1 VASAFVIQV
10 QPQLQPD
17 PNEETAALLRVL
29 LYKMDNTT
37 FGSEIPTIPRW
48 TGPPHTIVQAQAML
62 YASLTVSLFSAFFA
76 MLGKQWLNRYD
87 SADVRGS
94 AIERSQ
100 NRQRKHNGI
109 TVWYFNYVMESLPL
123 MLQAALLLLGC
134 ALSLY
139 LWEINSTIASVVLG
153 VTSFGVIFSLSV
165 VVAAT
170 ASVSCPYQTPGS
182 RSLRSAVVV
191 VLAAISTCKH
201 AIGRSQTA
209 TMLRLNLEYYQPL
222 RSRNQIKSFLKDIL
236 CEIPRV
242 LVVDAYHLGRAA
254 LWPSAA
260 LVHGVHRWFSGTI
273 FTRPEQ
279 APDEQTV
286 ALDLHCISWI
296 LHTSLDKDIHL
307 VALEYFTTVATLAG
321 LNPALAADCFN
332 VFTSC
337 VKVVGSDVVITPG
350 LERLATV
357 SALGLLRTFTHLS
370 ATDPV
375 SRVLTYIHQRYT
387 QAFPPEIRFNN
398 LPFSYT
404 FGAIHSL
411 FHRYQRYWWVHQRD
425 PGPSPQELVPTIRA
439 LTQLA
444 QSKYRRRE
452 DGRKKVPRWILSF
465 AMQSLLRNP
474 HLPASAAVD
483 CLSIV
488 AIDLGC
494 NIPNS
499 GTMTSDGRY
508 AHLLQISIPLTLD

>member
-1 VASAFVIQV
+1 
-10 QPQLQPD
+10 
-17 PNEETAALLRVL
+17 
-29 LYKMDNTT
+29 
-37 FGSEIPTIPRW
+37 
-48 TGPPHTIVQAQAML
+48 
-62 YASLTVSLFSAFFA
+62 

-87 SADVRGS
+87 SADMRGS

-109 TVWYFNYVMESLPL
+109 IAWYFNYVMESLPL

-139 LWEINSTIASVVLG
+139 LWGINSMIASVVLG
-153 VTSFGVIFSLSV
+153 VTSFGVLFYLSV
-165 VVAAT
+165 IVAAT

-182 RSLRSAVVV
+182 RSLRSAI
-191 VLAAISTCKH
+191 VLVPAAISACKR
-201 AIGRSQTA
+201 AIGRSHTA
-209 TMLRLNLEYYQPL
+209 IMLRLNLEYYNPL
-222 RSRNQIKSFLKDIL
+222 RSRDQIKPFLIDTL

-242 LVVDAYHLGRAA
+242 LVVDAHHLGKAVF
-254 LWPSAA
+254 WPFAA
-260 LVHGVHRWFSGTI
+260 LVHGVHKWS

-286 ALDLHCISWI
+286 VLDLHCVSWI
-296 LHTSLDKDIHL
+296 LHTSLDKDVHL
-307 VALEYFTTVATLAG
+307 VALEYFTTVMTLAG
-321 LNPALAADCFN
+321 LNPTLVEDCFN
-332 VFTSC
+332 VFIGC
-337 VKVVGSDVVITPG
+337 VKVAGDGVVITPG
-350 LERLATV
+350 LERLATL

-370 ATDPV
+370 AMDPV
-375 SRVLTYIHQRYT
+375 SRVLAHIHQRYT
-387 QAFPPEIRFNN
+387 DVFPPGVRFIN

-411 FHRYQRYWWVHQRD
+411 FHRYRRYWWVHQRD
-425 PGPSPQELVPTIRA
+425 PEPSPQELVPVIRA
-439 LTQLA
+439 LTELA

-474 HLPASAAVD
+474 HLPTSAAVD

-488 AIDLGC
+488 AVDLGC

-499 GTMTSDGRY
+499 RTTASDRRY
-508 AHLLQISIPLTLD
+508 VHLLQTPIPLTLD